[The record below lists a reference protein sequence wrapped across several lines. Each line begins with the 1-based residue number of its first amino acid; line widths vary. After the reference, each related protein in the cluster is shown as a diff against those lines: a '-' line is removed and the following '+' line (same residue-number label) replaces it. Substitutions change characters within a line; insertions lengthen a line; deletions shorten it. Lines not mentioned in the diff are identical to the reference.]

1 MAGTK
6 EAMGGNKRRTRQNE
20 RLAQAVR
27 VPAAP
32 LHNNGPL
39 YYENL
44 EDKVEKL
51 EGSDSVSQS
60 ALALQR
66 SLTVQDSEVE
76 CLGIKRLDKRTRK
89 KVRTAAGLGVF
100 AKVKDES
107 HVKQE
112 HIEVSDLD

>member
-39 YYENL
+39 YYEN
-44 EDKVEKL
+44 L